1 MFCSLAL
8 SKKLSLIHG
17 NFLIYQD
24 VLHVAYYFFL
34 KYIESYNNLDIKM
47 KFHYMIRLMAV
58 WFSFRQLNKLVN
70 RGFFWNMR
78 CGLRINNRF
87 HHMFRLNR
95 VLFRLA
101 RLKKRSNCSLQYGV
115 TDIRVVDC
123 SVCVN
128 WRYTKWLGRCGSKFL
143 LA

>member
-1 MFCSLAL
+1 MLEPSRHVKAISNVGVGLPFPLIEKKIMFCSLAL

-58 WFSFRQLNKLVN
+58 
-70 RGFFWNMR
+70 
-78 CGLRINNRF
+78 
-87 HHMFRLNR
+87 
-95 VLFRLA
+95 
-101 RLKKRSNCSLQYGV
+101 
-115 TDIRVVDC
+115 
-123 SVCVN
+123 
-128 WRYTKWLGRCGSKFL
+128 
-143 LA
+143 